1 MILSILVCII
11 IRIYFTLDLSTKEEE
26 PSVKHQHDSVAKFK
40 GEYMVN
46 RSYSQ
51 LGGPCLV
58 INVVNI
64 GNGKELVWLT
74 KLYCMSK
81 WVHYPTDGLQ
91 RNVPLA
97 GGAFSFSGMG
107 TGTFSSGF
115 LGTSGTLKTLF
126 IVKF

>member
-1 MILSILVCII
+1 M
-11 IRIYFTLDLSTKEEE
+11 
-26 PSVKHQHDSVAKFK
+26 AKFK
-40 GEYMVN
+40 DEYTVN
-46 RSYSQ
+46 RYCSQ

-58 INVVNI
+58 INIVNS
-64 GNGKELVWLT
+64 GLGKELVWLT

-81 WVHYPTDGLQ
+81 RVHYPTDRLQ